1 MEDARA
7 IERVAVIGAGAWG
20 TALALTLARAGRSV
34 SLWARESEVVAAIRA
49 TRENPLFLPRIALPA
64 AITPTGELAQA
75 IAGAQAVFM
84 VVPSQYLRTTA
95 KALAAH
101 GLGPVPLVIAA
112 KGVEHGSGALMGEI
126 IAAELP
132 SAVPAVLSGPT
143 FAREVA
149 QGLPT
154 AVTLALAPADQASGR
169 ALIAAIGTPNFR
181 PYLSDD
187 IIGAEIGGAAKNV
200 IAIACG
206 IAEGRGFGMNAR
218 AALITRGLAEITRL
232 GLAKGGRL
240 ETFQGLSGL
249 GDLVLTCTSTQ
260 SRNFSF
266 GVGLGAGR
274 PMAELLAGP
283 AVVEGVE
290 NAASIC
296 ALAARLD
303 VDLPICSTV
312 NALIHEGAE
321 IDAAVHALLARPFR
335 AEGR

>member
-1 MEDARA
+1 MSAARA

-20 TALALTLARAGRSV
+20 TALALTLTRAGRTV

-49 TRENPLFLPRIALPA
+49 TRENPLFLPRISLPDS
-64 AITPTGELAQA
+64 ITPTGDLAQA
-75 IAGAQAVFM
+75 LDGTQAVFV
-84 VVPSQYLRTTA
+84 VVPSQYVRATA
-95 KALAAH
+95 RALSKFDLA
-101 GLGPVPLVIAA
+101 GKPLVIAA
-112 KGVEHGSGALMGEI
+112 KGVEHETGALMGEI
-126 IAAELP
+126 IASELP
-132 SAVPAVLSGPT
+132 GSIAAVLSGPT

-149 QGLPT
+149 LGLPT
-154 AVTLALAPADQASGR
+154 AVTLALAAADQAIG
-169 ALIAAIGTPNFR
+169 ALLIQAIGTPTFR

-266 GVGLGAGR
+266 GVGLGSGKPIAD
-274 PMAELLAGP
+274 LLAGP
-283 AVVEGVE
+283 SVVEGVE
-290 NAASIC
+290 NAASVT
-296 ALAARLD
+296 ALAARLG
-303 VDLPICSTV
+303 VDMPICGMV
-312 NALIHEGAE
+312 NAVLHQGAE
-321 IDAAVHALLARPFR
+321 IETAVHTLLSRPFR
-335 AEGR
+335 QEVR

>member
-1 MEDARA
+1 VTATTA

-20 TALALTLARAGRSV
+20 TALALTLARAGRTV
-34 SLWARESEVVAAIRA
+34 SLWARESEVVTAIRA
-49 TRENPLFLPRIALPA
+49 TRENPLFLPRIVLPDTIA
-64 AITPTGELAQA
+64 PTGDMGEAVRE
-75 IAGAQAVFM
+75 AQAVFI
-84 VVPSQYLRTTA
+84 VVPSQYVRPTARALR
-95 KALAAH
+95 
-101 GLGPVPLVIAA
+101 PLLPPGTPLILAA
-112 KGVEHGSGALMGEI
+112 KGVEHETGALMGDV

-132 SAVPAVLSGPT
+132 GCVPAVLSGPT

-149 QGLPT
+149 AGQPT
-154 AVTLALAPADQASGR
+154 AVTLALSPSDQAIGQ
-169 ALIAAIGTPNFR
+169 ALIGAIGTPTFR

-187 IIGAEIGGAAKNV
+187 IVGAEIGGAAKNV

-266 GVGLGAGR
+266 GRGLGAGADA
-274 PMAELLAGP
+274 AELLAGP

-290 NAASIC
+290 NAASVT
-296 ALAARLD
+296 ALARRLG
-303 VDLPICSTV
+303 VEMPICITV
-312 NALIHEGAE
+312 DRILHRGAE
-321 IDAAVHALLARPFR
+321 IESAVHALLARPFR
-335 AEGR
+335 AEMA